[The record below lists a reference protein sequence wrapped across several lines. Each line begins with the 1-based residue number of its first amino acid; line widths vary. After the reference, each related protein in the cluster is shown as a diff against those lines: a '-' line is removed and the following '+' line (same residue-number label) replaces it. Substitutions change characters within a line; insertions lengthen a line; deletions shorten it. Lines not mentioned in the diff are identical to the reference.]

1 MTIIKKITNAVKLIS
16 HGALLITLTSLPVKA
31 NNDWENPNVV
41 GINKLPARATSY
53 SFDSV
58 EDALT
63 INRDKSTLLS
73 LNGQWKFHFVDD
85 SKDRPLNFFK
95 KGFNA
100 NKWADITVPS
110 NWELKGY
117 GTPIYTNSLYP
128 FFKDGATDENSIKPP
143 FITRENPVGSYLK
156 SFNIPA
162 QWNDQQ
168 IILHFGGVSSAFYL
182 WVNGEKVG
190 YSQGSRLPAEF
201 DITQYVKTGENK
213 LAVQVFRWS
222 DGSYLE
228 DQDHWRLSGIHR
240 EVLLMAQPNIAIND
254 FHVKTRLSNNYQ
266 TGTLQIRPKLS
277 FKNRADI
284 NGWSIQGQL
293 YDALGSKVLNEPM
306 KVDANTVTRM
316 VYPQRDNYKFDQ
328 MSAQIDKPNLWT
340 SETPYLY
347 TLVLSLLD
355 EHGNLIET
363 RSNRVGFR
371 EVKINDNGQLL
382 INGQSIKIIG
392 ANRHDH
398 DAFEGKALSRQNIL
412 DDVLLLKQFNFNS
425 VRTSHYPNDPYFY
438 DLADEYG
445 LYVMDEANVESHGV
459 GGLVANLP
467 EWSNAMM
474 QRGIQMVE
482 RDKNHP
488 SIISWSL
495 GNESGKGPNHAA
507 MAGWIKDFDD
517 TRFIHSEGAQGDPS
531 HPDNI
536 GLVTPYISKEQ
547 VAKLHTPMANPTDE
561 PYVDVISRMY
571 PTLEELKGLAD
582 SPYIKRP
589 ILMCE
594 YAHAM
599 GNSLGNL
606 TEYWDMIHQ
615 HDNLIG
621 GYIWDW
627 IDQGIETQNSKGET
641 YLAYGGD
648 FGDTPNAS
656 NFSLNG
662 LIDSYRQPTPKIW
675 EAKYVF
681 QPAKFSA
688 VDLKNSVIE
697 VQNRFYFNNL
707 NNYVLVWT
715 LTENGEKIQ
724 HGAVTMPSIAA
735 TKTGKVSLPL
745 KTVTKK
751 AGARY
756 FINVSL
762 RTINK
767 EKWADAG
774 FEVAKHQF
782 ELANDKKVEHSKN
795 LKSFSPMQFDEND
808 KQLIV
813 SNDTFLAKFDKKS
826 GFLVNYTKTNTKTTL
841 INSALKPNFWRPE
854 TDNDRGGWH
863 VDEDKTIWQNASEN
877 LTLTGFKVKASPTSI
892 VVDTEHKH
900 TDQITVA
907 IKYTVT
913 GNGDITVDYNLNSD
927 SSLNS
932 MPRLGMTTTVN
943 ESLQNMSFFGRGPF
957 ENYVDRNSGSD
968 IGLYQGK
975 VEDFIYHYARPQ
987 ESGNRTDVDWLALKS
1002 ESGDTINIK
1011 GNQPLSVSV
1020 WPWSHENLESSE
1032 HTYDLVEQG
1041 AFTVNIDYKQA
1052 GVGGN
1057 DSWSK
1062 IAAPIE
1068 KYKIPAGNYQYS
1080 FTISLK

>member
-1 MTIIKKITNAVKLIS
+1 MTIIKHFAKAVKLIS
-16 HGALLITLTSLPVKA
+16 SAAILTTFISLPSQA
-31 NNDWENPNVV
+31 NNDWENPNVI
-41 GINKLPARATSY
+41 GINKLPARVTSY

-58 EDALT
+58 DEALE
-63 INRDKSTLLS
+63 RDRNNSTLLS
-73 LNGQWKFHFVDD
+73 LNGEWKFHFVDD
-85 SKDRPLNFFK
+85 SIDRPLNFFEK
-95 KGFNA
+95 DFNA
-100 NKWADITVPS
+100 KKWANIQVPS

-117 GTPIYTNSLYP
+117 GMPIYTNTLYP

-156 SFNIPA
+156 SFTVPKE
-162 QWNDQQ
+162 WNDQK

-190 YSQGSRLPAEF
+190 YAQGSRLPAEF
-201 DITQYVKTGENK
+201 DITDFVKSGKNK

-240 EVLLMAQPNIAIND
+240 EVMLLAQPKIAIND
-254 FHVKTRLSNNYQ
+254 FHVKT
-266 TGTLQIRPKLS
+266 KLS
-277 FKNRADI
+277 DNYTTAALQVRPELSFENRIDVE
-284 NGWSIQGQL
+284 GWSIEGQL

-306 KVDANTVTRM
+306 KVDAYTVTRM
-316 VYPQRDNYKFDQ
+316 VHPQRDNFKFDL
-328 MSAQIDKPNLWT
+328 MSAEVKNPNLWT

-347 TLVLSLLD
+347 TLVLSLVD
-355 EHGNLIET
+355 DKGNLIET

-371 EVKINDNGQLL
+371 EVKINDKGQLL

-398 DAFEGKALSRQNIL
+398 DAIEGKALTRQNLI
-412 DDVLLLKQFNFNS
+412 DDVVLLKQFNFNS

-445 LYVMDEANVESHGV
+445 LYVMDEANIESHGV

-467 EWSNAMM
+467 EWSNAML

-531 HPDNI
+531 HPDYI
-536 GLVTPYISKEQ
+536 GLDTPHITKEMK
-547 VAKLHTPMANPTDE
+547 VKFHTPMANPTDE

-571 PTLEELKGLAD
+571 PSLEELKGLAD

-606 TEYWDMIHQ
+606 TEYWDMVHS

-627 IDQGIETQNSKGET
+627 IDQGLETKNEKGET

-648 FGDTPNAS
+648 FGDTPNSS
-656 NFSLNG
+656 NFNLNG
-662 LIDSYRQPTPKIW
+662 LIDSYRQPTPKLW

-681 QPAKFSA
+681 QPATFK
-688 VDLKNSVIE
+688 VKNIE
-697 VQNRFYFNNL
+697 AGIIEITNRFYFNNL
-707 NNYVLVWT
+707 NNYLLTWT
-715 LTENGEKIQ
+715 LSENGAEIQ
-724 HGAVTMPSIAA
+724 SGTSTMPDIAA
-735 TKTGKVSLPL
+735 TKSG
-745 KTVTKK
+745 TVTLPFTKPTFK
-751 AGARY
+751 AGANY
-756 FINVSL
+756 YVKVSL
-762 RTINK
+762 RTINN

-774 FEVAKHQF
+774 FELAKYQF
-782 ELANDKKVEHSKN
+782 ELPNTSTQQADKGTVQDSTALEATDDSA
-795 LKSFSPMQFDEND
+795 QF
-808 KQLIV
+808 IV
-813 SNDTFLAKFDKKS
+813 QNNNFVAKFDKSS
-826 GFLVNYTKTNTKTTL
+826 GFLVNYSNTKNTL
-841 INSALKPNFWRPE
+841 INGPLKPNFWRPS
-854 TDNDRGGWH
+854 TDNDRLGWH
-863 VDEDKTIWQNASEN
+863 PDEDKSIWKSASSH
-877 LTLTGFKVKASPTSI
+877 LTLSSFNVEQAANKV
-892 VVDTEHKH
+892 VVNVVHKH
-900 TDQITVA
+900 TDKINVA
-907 IKYTVT
+907 INYTIST
-913 GNGDITVDYNLNSD
+913 NGDITVDFTLSSD
-927 SSLNS
+927 TTLNS
-932 MPRLGMTTTVN
+932 MPRLGMTTTVDKAL
-943 ESLQNMSFFGRGPF
+943 SNMSFFGRGPF

-968 IGLYQGK
+968 ISLYSGT
-975 VEDFIYHYARPQ
+975 VEDFVYHYARPQ
-987 ESGNRTDVDWLALKS
+987 ENGNRTDVDWLTLGS
-1002 ESGDTINIK
+1002 NK
-1011 GNQPLSVSV
+1011 GSKVTFNGKEPLSTSV
-1020 WPWSHENLESSE
+1020 WPWTHENVDESV
-1032 HTYDLVEQG
+1032 HTYDLVDQG
-1041 AFTVNIDYKQA
+1041 AFTVNIDHKQA
-1052 GVGGN
+1052 GIGGN

-1062 IAAPIE
+1062 KAAPIE
-1068 KYKIPAGNYQYS
+1068 KYKIPAGDYNYS
-1080 FTISLK
+1080 FTISMK